1 MGIGALFL
9 TSISTGIITQE
20 ELGWVTRNQLDFS
33 SYELAKALK
42 LGQLIDSGQLQL
54 GSRPWILSIEH
65 FNDFY
70 LISMTTSSLISNQD
84 LFKDRQFLLTGL
96 FLSSSLFWYWLELR
110 STINTFIIQQFIFSF
125 NQKGFFFSNERVI
138 TK

>member
-33 SYELAKALK
+33 RCEQVTALK

-54 GSRPWILSIEH
+54 GSRP
-65 FNDFY
+65 
-70 LISMTTSSLISNQD
+70 
-84 LFKDRQFLLTGL
+84 
-96 FLSSSLFWYWLELR
+96 
-110 STINTFIIQQFIFSF
+110 
-125 NQKGFFFSNERVI
+125 
-138 TK
+138 

>member
-33 SYELAKALK
+33 RSELATALK

-54 GSRPWILSIEH
+54 GSRL
-65 FNDFY
+65 
-70 LISMTTSSLISNQD
+70 
-84 LFKDRQFLLTGL
+84 
-96 FLSSSLFWYWLELR
+96 
-110 STINTFIIQQFIFSF
+110 
-125 NQKGFFFSNERVI
+125 
-138 TK
+138 

>member
-1 MGIGALFL
+1 MSIGTLFL
-9 TSISTGIITQE
+9 ASISTGIITQE
-20 ELGWVTRNQLDFS
+20 EMWWVTRNQSEFS
-33 SYELAKALK
+33 RCEQATVLR

-84 LFKDRQFLLTGL
+84 LLKDRQFLRTGL
-96 FLSSSLFWYWLELR
+96 SLSSSLLLALIGIEFHYQYLHNLVVL
-110 STINTFIIQQFIFSF
+110 IFFES
-125 NQKGFFFSNERVI
+125 KGIFLF
-138 TK
+138 